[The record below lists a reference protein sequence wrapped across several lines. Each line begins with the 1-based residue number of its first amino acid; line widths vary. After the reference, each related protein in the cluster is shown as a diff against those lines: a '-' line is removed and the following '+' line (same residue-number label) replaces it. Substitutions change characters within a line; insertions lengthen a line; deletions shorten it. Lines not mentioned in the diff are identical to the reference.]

1 MSETYFMRFRDKL
14 KAAIAER
21 GQKPTG
27 KTMEPCPAH
36 DDRNPSLMLKNRAGF
51 PVFQCLAGCSEDAII
66 DALGISEDDV
76 RAETSRAELVQDDQP
91 ADVYDYYVD
100 DGHENPAYRKR
111 RFVLRDANGVARDKT
126 FDTLTA
132 TRYREV
138 ADDKRPPWPVF
149 GLLDALNDLEEAGEP
164 LTIVVTAGEKDCISA
179 TTDIEAHGLA
189 ATAVSVP
196 HGETATGASVT
207 AIHVLLALVRE
218 RGLLDRVS
226 KIVVVFDLDEPG
238 VRGALDLVESLRK
251 QPPKDVPLPVHMAM
265 PATHKPGHDLTD
277 AYESGESPAWEVA
290 DPKDIIAAGAE
301 AGSPMEAKARRLE
314 IQEQLR
320 ALGETVG
327 LSEDDKMHEQLL
339 RKDFKLEA
347 TLQAAAQHGLR
358 PVNLRNRGVLG
369 FGPIDRREHYTAET
383 TAETQL
389 AAMFKATFGIE
400 LGRTEIDS
408 ALRQVRAH
416 IMHDPVV
423 DPPARVFRPEDEP
436 YVYVDCGE
444 QSARINECTS
454 DVDLV
459 AHPVQWWRDEGA
471 QVLPTPNL
479 SVDHT
484 EAIRLFRSIANLTE
498 HQVAMS
504 LAWII
509 RAYESGENVL
519 LLLKAAANRGKTATA
534 HAISMCVEPRVGNP
548 ADQAITLP
556 NNEWEWGAIATTHAA
571 MVIDNLGAL
580 PRDMSDVPTLAVTG
594 ATTMKRGLY
603 QDSRMLS
610 LSLQSNL
617 LVTALGT
624 TGWKA
629 DLLTRTVT
637 LEPPVLPATGRQD
650 AEELERHR
658 LEVAP
663 QLLGAVLKLV
673 GLVLAEKRTRD
684 WTAHETH
691 RVAGWGRTLVILDD
705 LLGTSAH
712 AEMMREQADTLA
724 AQPVAPW
731 VESIIAWAVRFPA
744 VTEERPLKELRCLF
758 AENTA
763 LRRHFGDEFM
773 EPDRQR
779 LPQSNRAAA
788 DMLRAATD
796 VLKSNGVHVEK
807 RRTASGNVWSIR
819 VDGDSVSEIE
829 QHLSIPIHAVDVAV
843 GEDSLGGRKIHARR
857 ARMRSVAA

>member
-1 MSETYFMRFRDKL
+1 MSETYFTRVRAKL
-14 KAAIAER
+14 KAVLAER

-27 KTMEPCPAH
+27 KTMELCPAH
-36 DDRNPSLMLKNRAGF
+36 DDHNPSLMLKNRAGC

-76 RAETSRAELVQDDQP
+76 RAETNRAELVQDDRP
-91 ADVYDYYVD
+91 VDVYDYYVD

-111 RFVLRDANGVARDKT
+111 RFVLRDANGVARGKT

-132 TRYREV
+132 TRYQEV
-138 ADDKRPPWPVF
+138 ASDKRPPWPVF
-149 GLLDALNDLEEAGEP
+149 GLHDALADLEEAGKP
-164 LTIVVTAGEKDCISA
+164 LSIVVTAGEKDCISA
-179 TTDIEAHGLA
+179 TMDIEAHGLA

-196 HGETATGASVT
+196 QGETATPASVT
-207 AIHVLLALVRE
+207 AIQVLLALVRE

-238 VRGALDLVESLRK
+238 VRGALELVESLRK
-251 QPPKDVPLPVHMAM
+251 QPPKDVPVPVHMAM
-265 PATHKPGHDLTD
+265 PATREPGHDLTD
-277 AYESGESPAWEVA
+277 AYEAGESPAWEVS

-301 AGSPMEAKARRLE
+301 AGSPLEAKARRLE

-327 LSEDDKMHEQLL
+327 LPEDDKMHEQLL

-347 TLQAAAQHGLR
+347 TLHAAAQHWLR

-369 FGPIDRREHYTAET
+369 FGPLERREHYTAET
-383 TAETQL
+383 AAETQL

-416 IMHDPVV
+416 IMQDPIV
-423 DPPARVFRPEDEP
+423 DPPARVFRPGDEP
-436 YVYVDCGE
+436 YLYVDCGE
-444 QSARINECTS
+444 QSARISESTGE
-454 DVDLV
+454 VDIV
-459 AHPVQWWRDEGA
+459 AHPVQWWRDDGA

-479 SVDHT
+479 TVDHT
-484 EAIRLFRSIANLTE
+484 EAVRLLRSIANLTD
-498 HQVAMS
+498 HQAAMS
-504 LAWII
+504 LAWIV
-509 RAYESGENVL
+509 RAYEGGENVL

-534 HAISMCVEPRVGNP
+534 HAVSMNAEPRVGK
-548 ADQAITLP
+548 AAVQAITLP
-556 NNEWEWGAIATTHAA
+556 RNEWEWGAIATTRQA

-580 PRDMSDVPTLAVTG
+580 PRDMADVPTMAVTG

-603 QDSRMLS
+603 QDSKMLS

-650 AEELERHR
+650 AEELERRR

-673 GLVLAEKRTRD
+673 GLVIAEKRVRD
-684 WTAHETH
+684 WTAYETH
-691 RVAGWGRTLVILDD
+691 RVAGWGRTLAILDD

-724 AQPVAPW
+724 AQPVSPW
-731 VESIIAWAVRFPA
+731 VESIVAWAVRYPA
-744 VTEERPLKELRCLF
+744 VTEKRRLTDLRRLF

-763 LRRHFGDEFM
+763 LRQHFGDDFM
-773 EPDRQR
+773 EPDRQQ

-788 DMLRAATD
+788 DMLRAAAD
-796 VLKSNGVHVEK
+796 VLKSNGVHVER
-807 RRTASGNVWSIR
+807 RRTAQGNVWSIR
-819 VDGDSVSEIE
+819 VDGDSVSEIK
-829 QHLSIPIHAVDVAV
+829 QRLSIPIHEVDVAI
-843 GEDSLGGRKIHARR
+843 GEYSLGVQKIHSRR
-857 ARMRSVAA
+857 ERMRNVAA